1 MGSILIDLDEFLI
14 DDDLGIYVYGE
25 AELKYEKS
33 GEGYYFTVETISIS
47 PHRAGGNMLVINKSI
62 IKDKPDSRDAMLF
75 HLIADAVEEDSDE
88 ILEAKVR
95 EEEESERDAWLSD
108 AYDRDRDDA
117 ITGDLP

>member
-1 MGSILIDLDEFLI
+1 MGSISIDLDEFLI
-14 DDDLGIYVYGE
+14 DDELGIYVYGE

-33 GEGYYFTVETISIS
+33 GEGYYFTVDTISIS
-47 PHRAGGNMLVINKSI
+47 PHRVGGNMLVINKSI
-62 IKDKPDSRDAMLF
+62 LKEKPDSRDAMLF
-75 HLIADAVEEDSDE
+75 HLIADAVAEDRDE

-95 EEEESERDAWLSD
+95 EEEENERDAWLSD